1 MEGALFGVSS
11 GSKNGIK
18 QTVERP
24 PKDYRR
30 VKRLRVENECFVLSI
45 IAVAFFCW
53 LSICCNRFKEGT
65 QNPPRRTDE
74 PSPPRDRRRI
84 IERLLY
90 FGSGKYMVAAI
101 RIGDFSRK
109 I

>member
-18 QTVERP
+18 LTVERP

-65 QNPPRRTDE
+65 QNPHITHQEGSKSHHRRNIAD
-74 PSPPRDRRRI
+74 
-84 IERLLY
+84 
-90 FGSGKYMVAAI
+90 G
-101 RIGDFSRK
+101 FSCSSSKANR
-109 I
+109 